1 MTTYTGRKREPN
13 TLVFG
18 NQMVVDQGVN
28 AMLELTK
35 QFLKGTVKAVPND
48 PATPKTEV
56 TLECLNSVA
65 PEPLNWKMWCPGTDA
80 KVYGWQDKSGAAH
93 RQITLRPQP
102 GMTSTMYQWFITSHV
117 LGLMPP
123 VVEFQGNHYYYYHL
137 WHPLDHVEAAWALGP
152 KVPFVQKG
160 MPIYTL
166 IHERYRNVPGFPYD
180 RHYETNGWFYVDD
193 AVTNLMKNRY
203 VITMPL
209 MGMPTWTMIL
219 EFNDTPEGLVVDIE
233 VVAGIPYKGYDERSP
248 TDGYMMAAGLN
259 EMMTAP
265 LVARQ
270 KGSFDWEESINAITR
285 HAIEEFSNL
294 QHFVPYLYEKYT
306 ILGHAGIN
314 WVPTL
319 GTWMQYNKW
328 SVNDGSSISFYHMLA
343 AMAKMQIPINSTH
356 HTDLVNAA
364 VDKMNQTWLH
374 ATHAA
379 EALNVGKAQATY
391 VPKSNAVTKYAY
403 DKNRANGAHPDQD
416 VTLRAMLKNF
426 TSMFNVS
433 VSLDA
438 TQKVHSVLAA
448 TGANINVAHASDSSS
463 NSTGHG
469 FMHKLGKGLTGA
481 VASVTVQNVTHLG

>member
-1 MTTYTGRKREPN
+1 
-13 TLVFG
+13 
-18 NQMVVDQGVN
+18 
-28 AMLELTK
+28 
-35 QFLKGTVKAVPND
+35 
-48 PATPKTEV
+48 
-56 TLECLNSVA
+56 
-65 PEPLNWKMWCPGTDA
+65 
-80 KVYGWQDKSGAAH
+80 
-93 RQITLRPQP
+93 
-102 GMTSTMYQWFITSHV
+102 V
-117 LGLMPP
+117 LL
-123 VVEFQGNHYYYYHL
+123 L
-137 WHPLDHVEAAWALGP
+137 S
-152 KVPFVQKG
+152 
-160 MPIYTL
+160 
-166 IHERYRNVPGFPYD
+166 
-180 RHYETNGWFYVDD
+180 
-193 AVTNLMKNRY
+193 
-203 VITMPL
+203 
-209 MGMPTWTMIL
+209 
-219 EFNDTPEGLVVDIE
+219 
-233 VVAGIPYKGYDERSP
+233 GIPYKGYDERSP